1 MAAQRTDSSL
11 IDYIALGLTHA
22 LIMLALLR
30 VLVRPD
36 LDRED
41 PLADEPETV
50 PAPPPSSRDKRRAR
64 LTGKRGGDA

>member
-1 MAAQRTDSSL
+1 M

-30 VLVRPD
+30 VLVRPE

-41 PLADEPETV
+41 MLADEPDADAEPETTPRV
-50 PAPPPSSRDKRRAR
+50 RRRAR
-64 LTGKRGGDA
+64 RTRNGSGHA

>member
-1 MAAQRTDSSL
+1 MAAQRTDRSL

-22 LIMLALLR
+22 LIMLALLH

-36 LDRED
+36 LDHED

-50 PAPPPSSRDKRRAR
+50 PPPPPSPRDKRRAR
-64 LTGKRGGDA
+64 LAGKRGGNA

>member
-1 MAAQRTDSSL
+1 MAAQRTDRSL

-41 PLADEPETV
+41 PLADESETV

>member
-1 MAAQRTDSSL
+1 
-11 IDYIALGLTHA
+11 
-22 LIMLALLR
+22 MLALFR

-50 PAPPPSSRDKRRAR
+50 PAPPPSPRDKRRAR
-64 LTGKRGGDA
+64 RAGRRGDDA

>member
-1 MAAQRTDSSL
+1 MAAQRTDRSL

-41 PLADEPETV
+41 PLADEPEAV
-50 PAPPPSSRDKRRAR
+50 PAPPPSPRDKRRAR
-64 LTGKRGGDA
+64 RAGKRGGDA

>member
-1 MAAQRTDSSL
+1 M

-41 PLADEPETV
+41 PLADEPETI
-50 PAPPPSSRDKRRAR
+50 PAPPPSPRDKRRAR
-64 LTGKRGGDA
+64 QAGKRSGGA

>member
-41 PLADEPETV
+41 PLADEPENL

-64 LTGKRGGDA
+64 RTGKRGGDA

>member
-1 MAAQRTDSSL
+1 M

-36 LDRED
+36 LDCED

-64 LTGKRGGDA
+64 RTGKRGGDA

>member
-1 MAAQRTDSSL
+1 M

-30 VLVRPD
+30 VLVRPE

-41 PLADEPETV
+41 MMANEPDGDAEPETT
-50 PAPPPSSRDKRRAR
+50 PRARRRAQR
-64 LTGKRGGDA
+64 RRNGGGHA